1 VTASRLH
8 PWDRAAPERN
18 GLPSAYALLPE
29 DFAALRAP
37 GRAEHL
43 FAQCQHPWAWV
54 DGRPRLGRAIRDW
67 MSRNL
72 DLSLPEILELN
83 VSEDGSTKLVLGLS
97 DGERIE
103 AVHLPREFR
112 DPRLTLCLSS
122 QVGCAMGCSF
132 CATGAMGIRRN
143 LTAGEIV
150 GQVLVLLRALRA
162 GRPRQIAIL
171 FMGMGE
177 PLHNLE
183 HVHRAIR
190 VFNHKQGLNISTRR
204 ITVSTSGLV
213 NGIERLADLSP
224 RPWLAVSLN
233 ATTDAARTALMPVNR
248 AWNLAR
254 LRQALAAWPLAAR
267 ERLTIEY
274 VLMAGVNDTPEDA
287 DRLAEW
293 MGALRERHNL
303 NLIRMNEHAASA
315 IRAPSESQLDAFV
328 ARLKT
333 RGCFVTVRNS
343 RGRDVQ
349 GACGQLARAGA
360 RRPNARGRP
369 SPTALDA
376 WERGALAN
384 DHRPRRA

>member
-8 PWDRAAPERN
+8 PWDRSAPERT
-18 GLPSAYALLPE
+18 GRPSAYALLPE
-29 DFAALRAP
+29 DFAALAAP

-54 DGRPRLGRAIRDW
+54 AGRPRLSRAIREW

-72 DLSLPEILELN
+72 DLSLPEILECR

-103 AVHLPREFR
+103 AVHMPREFR
-112 DPRLTLCLSS
+112 GPRLTLCLSS
-122 QVGCAMGCSF
+122 QVGCAMGCTF
-132 CATGAMGIRRN
+132 CASGAMGIKRN

-150 GQVLVLLRALRA
+150 GQALVLLRALGCERTH
-162 GRPRQIAIL
+162 RVTLL

-190 VFNHKQGLNISTRR
+190 VFNHEQGLNVSARR

-213 NGIERLADLSP
+213 NGIERLARLSP
-224 RPWLAVSLN
+224 RPWLALSLN
-233 ATTDAARTALMPVNR
+233 ATTDEARSALMPVNR
-248 AWNLAR
+248 VWNLAR
-254 LRQALAAWPLAAR
+254 LRQALEAWPLGAR
-267 ERLTIEY
+267 ERLIIEY
-274 VLMAGVNDTPEDA
+274 VLMAGVNDTVEDA
-287 DRLAEW
+287 DRLGEW

-303 NLIRMNEHAASA
+303 NLIRMNEHAASPFKEPEE
-315 IRAPSESQLDAFV
+315 RRLEAFV
-328 ARLKT
+328 DRLKS
-333 RGCFVTVRNS
+333 RGCFVTVRRS

-349 GACGQLARAGA
+349 GACGQLVQAASLR
-360 RRPNARGRP
+360 
-369 SPTALDA
+369 SKPTTAAD
-376 WERGALAN
+376 
-384 DHRPRRA
+384 